1 MNLTVQE
8 ILKHI
13 RAGEAQDENIILEE
27 LLEKNNKTNDIIPK
41 LKFGLHHSVET
52 DFHANVIFIQL
63 LKI

>member
-27 LLEKNNKTNDIIPK
+27 LLEKNNKTNGIIPK
-41 LKFGLHHSVET
+41 V
-52 DFHANVIFIQL
+52 N
-63 LKI
+63 